1 MLGINN
7 VDVLNHP
14 TFSHLIATEEKVDFC
29 DKKIDY
35 IFLGGAAQE
44 AYQSKFIFKFIEDL
58 NLIGQNFSKQ
68 NLTIGFPSNFKLN
81 TKINIEIIY
90 YGIRP
95 NHKVYHELLKT
106 SKFLVI
112 PKSRGDRLT
121 ASGVLADALTHGVLL
136 IAPDKAPWNEC
147 LPSGGQVYLYN
158 DSNFEFILHQTL
170 ANKDRN
176 EELVMSIKEY
186 SKSFDLDYVENRL
199 KRILNL

>member
-1 MLGINN
+1 
-7 VDVLNHP
+7 
-14 TFSHLIATEEKVDFC
+14 
-29 DKKIDY
+29 
-35 IFLGGAAQE
+35 
-44 AYQSKFIFKFIEDL
+44 
-58 NLIGQNFSKQ
+58 
-68 NLTIGFPSNFKLN
+68 
-81 TKINIEIIY
+81 
-90 YGIRP
+90 
-95 NHKVYHELLKT
+95 
-106 SKFLVI
+106 
-112 PKSRGDRLT
+112 
-121 ASGVLADALTHGVLL
+121 L